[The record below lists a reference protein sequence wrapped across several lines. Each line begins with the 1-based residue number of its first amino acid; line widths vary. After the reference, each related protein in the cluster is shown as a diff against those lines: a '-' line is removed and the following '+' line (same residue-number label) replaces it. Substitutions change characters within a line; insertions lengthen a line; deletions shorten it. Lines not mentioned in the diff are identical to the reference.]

1 MRTVVLTESQI
12 KNIIDQ
18 MLEEQV
24 APSTTQVKPVAQV
37 KPIKQFNITNS
48 FKSGQ
53 FQLTTTEQIDV
64 AINEI
69 NGIVSKTP
77 NVKYDVVVTSS
88 ESKVPNRGVGLKPG
102 ELSLKRGQSAVNY
115 IKSKLGEKV
124 TLQIKNLGA
133 QGPEWDQS
141 KGNTNPEYTKYQY
154 VTIGLVVSGG
164 ESGAGNNVCGLN
176 IKGEGK
182 QGKPENN
189 YVTTNLKLEGK
200 GQLSIA
206 TGSIPDRM
214 VITNSK
220 NQITKDSG
228 FVATAPHKYGSFK
241 YVPLYVAQ
249 LTKLNGTPS
258 VSGGQLVTIEAQ
270 GYDDI
275 MKKILV
281 DPTKVPTPEQLKG
294 MGREVSEGAALLKQ
308 MADSGTKTFVLYSI
322 VSGASLLNFDKATGD
337 NSVVVMSPVGQ
348 TGYQLVG
355 KC

>member
-1 MRTVVLTESQI
+1 MRTIVLTEIQI
-12 KNIIDQ
+12 KNVIDKI
-18 MLEEQV
+18 LEEQV
-24 APSTTQVKPVAQV
+24 VTPAAPTKPIAQV
-37 KPIKQFNITNS
+37 KPIKQYNITNS

-53 FQLTTTEQIDV
+53 FQLTTTEQIDI

-69 NGIVSKTP
+69 NSIVSKSP
-77 NVKYDVVVTSS
+77 NVEYDVVVTSS

-124 TLQIKNLGA
+124 TLQIKNLGP
-133 QGPEWDQS
+133 QGPEWDQT
-141 KGNTNPEYTKYQY
+141 KGSDNPEYTKYQY

-164 ESGAGNNVCGLN
+164 ESGAGNNICGLN
-176 IKGEGK
+176 INGEGK

-189 YVTTNLKLEGK
+189 YVTTNVKLEGK

-206 TGSIPDRM
+206 TGTIPDRM
-214 VITNSK
+214 VISNSK
-220 NQITKDSG
+220 NQITKDTG
-228 FVATAPHKYGSFK
+228 YVATAPHKYTTFK

-249 LTKLNGTPS
+249 LTKLNGSPS

-294 MGREVSEGAALLKQ
+294 MGREVSEGAAMLKQ
-308 MADSGTKTFVLYSI
+308 MADAGTKTFVLYNI
-322 VSGASLLNFDKATGD
+322 VSGGSLLNFDKAID
-337 NSVVVMSPVGQ
+337 DSSVIVMSPVGQ
-348 TGYQLVG
+348 TGYQIVG